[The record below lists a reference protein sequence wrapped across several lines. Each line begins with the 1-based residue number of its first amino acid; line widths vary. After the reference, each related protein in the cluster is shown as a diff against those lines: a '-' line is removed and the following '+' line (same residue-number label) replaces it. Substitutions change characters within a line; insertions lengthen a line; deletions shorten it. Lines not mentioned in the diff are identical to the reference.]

1 MNVEDR
7 KRIFLEILPE
17 EEFIDRR
24 IETSQMI
31 EPESDSEDEKIDF
44 VDQYDVQGKMLN
56 VQAVMKT
63 MSEFNKT
70 KTYTSGFNTVKQRA
84 TDGSKFGRCS

>member
-31 EPESDSEDEKIDF
+31 EPESDSEDDNIKF
-44 VDQYDVQGKMLN
+44 VDEYD
-56 VQAVMKT
+56 KT
-63 MSEFNKT
+63 GVRVAGQ
-70 KTYTSGFNTVKQRA
+70 TS
-84 TDGSKFGRCS
+84 

>member
-7 KRIFLEILPE
+7 KRIFLEVLPE

-31 EPESDSEDEKIDF
+31 EPESDSEDDNIKF
-44 VDQYDVQGKMLN
+44 VDEYD
-56 VQAVMKT
+56 KT
-63 MSEFNKT
+63 
-70 KTYTSGFNTVKQRA
+70 GLRI
-84 TDGSKFGRCS
+84 GS